1 MDENTTRSC
10 VQAHADA
17 VVRGDMDHIVS
28 DFKEELRPQVPE
40 IGKELPQPTT
50 SAEVLDVEMGD
61 ESSFATIKYT
71 GSDKELTIRTR
82 WEDIEGRPQ
91 IVGAE
96 PLG

>member
-1 MDENTTRSC
+1 MDANTTRSC

-17 VVRGDMDHIVS
+17 VVRGDMDHVVS

-40 IGKELPQPTT
+40 IGKQLPQPVT
-50 SAEVLDVEMGD
+50 SADVLGVEMGD
-61 ESSFATIKYT
+61 DTSYATIKYT
-71 GSDKELTIRTR
+71 GPDKELTIRSH
-82 WEDIEGRPQ
+82 WQEVGGRPE